1 MSYTV
6 LKISND
12 NYKYKNFV
20 AIVNVMLTYSWIKL
34 LDVPLCIL
42 YVVVCI
48 QTSSVEVYDPKGLS
62 PCAVY

>member
-12 NYKYKNFV
+12 SYKYKNLV
-20 AIVNVMLTYSWIKL
+20 TIVNVMLTYSWIKL
-34 LDVPLCIL
+34 LDVPLYIL

-48 QTSSVEVYDPKGLS
+48 
-62 PCAVY
+62 